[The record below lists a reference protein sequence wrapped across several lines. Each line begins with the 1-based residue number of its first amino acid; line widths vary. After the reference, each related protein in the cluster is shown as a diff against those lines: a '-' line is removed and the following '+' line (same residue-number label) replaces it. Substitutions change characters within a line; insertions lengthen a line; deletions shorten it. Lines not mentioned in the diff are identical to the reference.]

1 MDGSWRL
8 VIHFSLIYARCIMI
22 LFKIMIFCISAL
34 SMIAGV
40 VTMVSP
46 DVNTIFLPVVVE
58 GVQESHFARSYA
70 GFVAAVGYLAM
81 RFLYSSSKVQVGTVV
96 LYIIF
101 VMMISK
107 MFSFIYDG
115 YTTTAV
121 ISFLMGVVFAIGLYA
136 VQKAR
141 KNQLD
146 YNL

>member
-1 MDGSWRL
+1 
-8 VIHFSLIYARCIMI
+8 MI
-22 LFKIMIFCISAL
+22 LVKIMIFCISAL
-34 SMIAGV
+34 AMIAGI

-46 DVNTIFLPVVVE
+46 DVNTVFLPIFVE

-96 LYIIF
+96 LYILFI
-101 VMMISK
+101 MIISK

-115 YTTTAV
+115 YTTFAV

>member
-1 MDGSWRL
+1 
-8 VIHFSLIYARCIMI
+8 MI

-46 DVNTIFLPVVVE
+46 DVNTVFLPIFVE

-96 LYIIF
+96 LYIVF

-115 YTTTAV
+115 YTTFAV

>member
-1 MDGSWRL
+1 MDGGWRL
-8 VIHFSLIYARCIMI
+8 VVHFSFIYARGIMI
-22 LFKIMIFCISAL
+22 LVKIMIFCISAL
-34 SMIAGV
+34 AMIAGI

-46 DVNTIFLPVVVE
+46 DVNTVFLPIFVE

-81 RFLYSSSKVQVGTVV
+81 RFLYSSSRVQVGTVV
-96 LYIIF
+96 LYI
-101 VMMISK
+101 VLLMMISK

-115 YTTTAV
+115 YTNVAV

-136 VQKAR
+136 LQKAR

>member
-1 MDGSWRL
+1 
-8 VIHFSLIYARCIMI
+8 MI
-22 LFKIMIFCISAL
+22 LLKIMIFCISAL
-34 SMIAGV
+34 AMIAGI

-46 DVNTIFLPVVVE
+46 DVNTVFLPVVVE
-58 GVQESHFARSYA
+58 GVQEAHFARSYS

-101 VMMISK
+101 IMMISK
-107 MFSFIYDG
+107 IFSFIYDG
-115 YTTTAV
+115 YTTVAV
-121 ISFLMGVVFAIGLYA
+121 ISFFMGVVFAIGLFA
-136 VQKAR
+136 LQKAR

>member
-1 MDGSWRL
+1 
-8 VIHFSLIYARCIMI
+8 MI
-22 LFKIMIFCISAL
+22 LLKIMIFCISAL
-34 SMIAGV
+34 SMIAGI

-46 DVNTIFLPVVVE
+46 DVNTVFLPVVVE

-70 GFVAAVGYLAM
+70 GFVTAVGYLAM

-107 MFSFIYDG
+107 IFSFIYDG
-115 YTTTAV
+115 YTTIAV
-121 ISFLMGVVFAIGLYA
+121 ISFFMGVVFAIGLYA

>member
-1 MDGSWRL
+1 
-8 VIHFSLIYARCIMI
+8 MI
-22 LFKIMIFCISAL
+22 LVKIMIFCISAL
-34 SMIAGV
+34 AMIAGV

-46 DVNTIFLPVVVE
+46 DVNTVFLPIFVE

-81 RFLYSSSKVQVGTVV
+81 RFLYSSSRVQVGTVV
-96 LYIIF
+96 LYI
-101 VMMISK
+101 VLLMMISK

-115 YTTTAV
+115 YTNVAV

-136 VQKAR
+136 LQKAR

>member
-1 MDGSWRL
+1 
-8 VIHFSLIYARCIMI
+8 MI
-22 LFKIMIFCISAL
+22 LLKIMIFCISAL
-34 SMIAGV
+34 AMIAGI

-46 DVNTIFLPVVVE
+46 DVNTVFLPVVVD

-70 GFVAAVGYLAM
+70 GFITAVGYLAM

-115 YTTTAV
+115 YTSIAV
-121 ISFLMGVVFAIGLYA
+121 ISFLIGVVFAIGLYA

-146 YNL
+146 FNL

>member
-1 MDGSWRL
+1 
-8 VIHFSLIYARCIMI
+8 MI
-22 LFKIMIFCISAL
+22 LIKIMIFCISAL
-34 SMIAGV
+34 AMIAGI

-46 DVNTIFLPVVVE
+46 DVNTVFLPIFVE

-70 GFVAAVGYLAM
+70 GFVTAVGYLAM
-81 RFLYSSSKVQVGTVV
+81 RFLYSSSRVQVGTVV
-96 LYIIF
+96 LYI
-101 VMMISK
+101 VLLMMISK

-115 YTTTAV
+115 YTTFAV

-136 VQKAR
+136 IQKAR

>member
-1 MDGSWRL
+1 
-8 VIHFSLIYARCIMI
+8 MI
-22 LFKIMIFCISAL
+22 LLKIMIFCISAL
-34 SMIAGV
+34 AMIAGI

-46 DVNTIFLPVVVE
+46 DVNTVFLSVVVD

-70 GFVAAVGYLAM
+70 GFIAAVGYLGM

-115 YTTTAV
+115 YTSIAV
-121 ISFLMGVVFAIGLYA
+121 ISFLIGVVFAIGLYA

>member
-1 MDGSWRL
+1 MDGSWKL
-8 VIHFSLIYARCIMI
+8 VIHFSPIYARCIMI
-22 LFKIMIFCISAL
+22 LVKIMIFCISAL
-34 SMIAGV
+34 AMIAGV

-46 DVNTIFLPVVVE
+46 DVNTVFLPIFVE

-70 GFVAAVGYLAM
+70 GFVTAVGYLAM

-107 MFSFIYDG
+107 IFSFIYDG
-115 YTTTAV
+115 YTTIAV
-121 ISFLMGVVFAIGLYA
+121 VSFFMGVAFAIGLYA

>member
-1 MDGSWRL
+1 
-8 VIHFSLIYARCIMI
+8 MI
-22 LFKIMIFCISAL
+22 LIKIMIFCISAL
-34 SMIAGV
+34 AMIAGI

-46 DVNTIFLPVVVE
+46 DVNTVFLPIFVE

-96 LYIIF
+96 LYILFI
-101 VMMISK
+101 MIISK

-115 YTTTAV
+115 YTTFAV

-136 VQKAR
+136 IQKAR

-146 YNL
+146 YN

>member
-1 MDGSWRL
+1 
-8 VIHFSLIYARCIMI
+8 MI
-22 LFKIMIFCISAL
+22 LIKIMIFCISAL
-34 SMIAGV
+34 AMIAGV

-46 DVNTIFLPVVVE
+46 DVNTVFLPIFVE

-96 LYIIF
+96 LYILFI
-101 VMMISK
+101 MIISK

-115 YTTTAV
+115 YTTFAV
-121 ISFLMGVVFAIGLYA
+121 ISFLMGVVFAIGLY
-136 VQKAR
+136 VIQKAR
-141 KNQLD
+141 KHQLD

>member
-1 MDGSWRL
+1 
-8 VIHFSLIYARCIMI
+8 MI
-22 LFKIMIFCISAL
+22 LIKIMIFCISAL
-34 SMIAGV
+34 SMTAGI

-46 DVNTIFLPVVVE
+46 DVNTVFLPIVVE
-58 GVQESHFARSYA
+58 SVQEAHFARSYA

-101 VMMISK
+101 IMSISK
-107 MFSFIYDG
+107 IFSFIYDG
-115 YTTTAV
+115 YTTIAV
-121 ISFLMGVVFAIGLYA
+121 ISFFMGVVFAFGLFV
-136 VQKAR
+136 VQKVR